1 MKKNL
6 YFFTAHFP
14 FDKGETFIENE
25 IPYMSKAFDK
35 ITIIPLLC
43 YNKHYV
49 VRTTPNNCR
58 ILQPII
64 RTRWQHY
71 FIGLFG
77 IKSIY
82 LYGKDFISK
91 KVYKNRKWLKMFLID
106 FCTTNNLLQSRTLK
120 KVLREIQ
127 EDDVMY
133 FYWGKGASN
142 ILPFLSKIHTKKVV
156 RFHRGDIYDY
166 VYGGYLPVQEAIL
179 KETDI
184 AVFISKH
191 GQQYLRS
198 KFPHLTFNSVVHYLG
213 TEDNGISRRSND
225 NIFRLLSCSNVIP
238 NKRLFLLF
246 EALKSVT
253 DFEIEWTHIGDGTDF
268 EKLKSTVQESQNNI
282 KVKLLRRLSYQEVLN
297 YYQTNMIDA
306 FINVSSTE
314 GLPVSI
320 MEAISFNVPVIGTD
334 VGGTSEIVTPETGIL
349 LYSNPA
355 VQEIID
361 ALNKIHFLKLKPRS
375 FWEKNFNAAVNY
387 PKFITE
393 VLISSYKYL

>member
-14 FDKGETFIENE
+14 FGKGESFIENE
-25 IPYMSKAFDK
+25 IPYLSKAFDK
-35 ITIIPLLC
+35 ITIIPLIC

-58 ILQPII
+58 ILHPII

-77 IKSIY
+77 IKTIY

-106 FCTTNNLLQSRTLK
+106 FCTTNNLLQSRALK

-127 EDDVMY
+127 EDDIMY
-133 FYWGKGASN
+133 FYWGKGAAN
-142 ILPFLSKIHTKKVV
+142 LLPFLSKIHTKKVV
-156 RFHRGDIYDY
+156 RFHGGDVYDY
-166 VYGGYLPVQEAIL
+166 VHGGYLPIQEAIL

-198 KFPHLTFNSVVHYLG
+198 KYPHLPLNSVVNYLG
-213 TEDNGISRRSND
+213 TDDIGISKSSND
-225 NIFRLLSCSNVIP
+225 NIFRLLSCSNIYP
-238 NKRLFLLF
+238 LKRLFLLY
-246 EALKSVT
+246 EALQSIT
-253 DFEIEWTHIGDGTDF
+253 NYELEWTHIGDGPDF
-268 EKLKSTVQESQNNI
+268 DKLKSTVQKNRNNI
-282 KVKLLRRLSYQEVLN
+282 KVKLIGRLSYQEVLI

-306 FINVSSTE
+306 FINVSSSE

-320 MEAISFNVPVIGTD
+320 MEAISFNVPVIGTN

-349 LYSNPA
+349 LSSNPNVA
-355 VQEIID
+355 DIID
-361 ALNKIHFLKLKPRS
+361 ALNKIRYLALQPKL
-375 FWEKNFNAAVNY
+375 FWERYFNSNLNY
-387 PKFITE
+387 PKFIND
-393 VLISSYKYL
+393 VLISSY